1 MSQSPATP
9 PTTPTRCWHI
19 QPVTH
24 ATTPQVV
31 RFIKEARREMFP
43 QLCAQRDDE
52 VARWIQSG
60 CFLLAT
66 EPSEPKDDDGEGE
79 KEVIATIGFVPYH
92 HRFTHFPPYADAR
105 RTVEVVRLFVLP
117 PFRRCGLA
125 SALVGA
131 LKRRAVQD
139 GVARLYLHTHPF
151 LPGAIAFW
159 EKHGFGITCV
169 EEEDGVWRTTH
180 MDMLVGEDGC
190 A

>member
-1 MSQSPATP
+1 M
-9 PTTPTRCWHI
+9 
-19 QPVTH
+19 
-24 ATTPQVV
+24 

-60 CFLLAT
+60 CFLFAT
-66 EPSEPKDDDGEGE
+66 NESAHTQSESKDQDE
-79 KEVIATIGFVPYH
+79 KEIIATIGFVPYH
-92 HRFTHFPPYADAR
+92 HRFTHFPPYSDAR

-125 SALVGA
+125 SALVCA

-139 GVARLYLHTHPF
+139 GVGRLYLHTHPF

-159 EKHGFGITCV
+159 EKHGFGIMCV

-180 MDMLVGEDGC
+180 MEMLVGEDGC